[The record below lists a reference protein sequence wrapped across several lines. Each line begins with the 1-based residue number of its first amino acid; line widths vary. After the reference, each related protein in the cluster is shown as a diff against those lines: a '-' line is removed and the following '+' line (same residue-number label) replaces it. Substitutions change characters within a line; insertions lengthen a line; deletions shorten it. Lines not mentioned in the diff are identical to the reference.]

1 MRTTETCATSA
12 QTRAHSETTRKGV
25 SVDPTTE
32 PSLRETGARRD
43 PAAGAGLRALF
54 APRSVAVVGA
64 REAEGNRGAAAVRFL
79 RRFGYTGEVFPVHPA
94 GEPVAGY
101 AGHRDLADLPTA
113 PELAIVGVGA
123 ARVPDLVPRLADAG
137 VTAAIVWAGG
147 FAETGSAALQEQL
160 ISRARAAGIRLLGP
174 NCLGVVTTA
183 LGFTGTFASWLSDVD
198 TLLPGRIGMVSQSGG
213 LAAAA
218 HSWAQAAG
226 TGFSHMIST
235 GNEADVGAVEALAYL
250 VDDPGTAVLACYLE
264 GLADGAGLI
273 SVLRAARRAAKPVV
287 VLKGGRSAV
296 SARAISAH
304 TGALAGQARIWD
316 AVLEQE
322 GAVRV
327 TSAQELLEVASFLA
341 ANADRPVRGNRVVV
355 VSHGGGQGIVAADL
369 CHDAGLEVPTLSTA
383 TRERLAPLLPA
394 IASNR
399 NPIDLTPEAFTR
411 PEWRAAFPE
420 ALRVLA
426 SCGEADVILV
436 QLSAMSAAA
445 GEELAL
451 ALCEAH
457 DRGPVTL
464 AVHCKGFPSTAEALL
479 KAEGIH
485 VFAEQSAATSTLGR
499 VAAAAR
505 DVGGLVVS
513 EHEPGLSVSPGV
525 GGQPAGEVVALARDV
540 GALVVSEHQPEA
552 PVPRGVGGQVTG
564 EVAAAVRDVGAESA
578 RLVADAVRHR
588 PRGVP
593 DAVDGQVFPEHVVH
607 RMLAEAGLRT
617 PRAAVVSS
625 AEEAVAAAREIGFP
639 VVLKVVSPE
648 VVHRAEAGFVR
659 LGLSDE
665 DGLVAAYKV
674 FADAIAGRGLSGA
687 ACLVQEKVVS
697 GTELLVSAFRDPV
710 FGLVVS
716 CGAGGVLAELLDDV
730 GFATLPLDERKA
742 LRLLEKLRLAR
753 HPNDLAVAGKPA
765 AEFLVAFA
773 EFAEGLP
780 WARFVL
786 ELNPV
791 SVTPEGAVALDG
803 LLIVESSLLV

>member
-1 MRTTETCATSA
+1 MS
-12 QTRAHSETTRKGV
+12 
-25 SVDPTTE
+25 
-32 PSLRETGARRD
+32 
-43 PAAGAGLRALF
+43 AGLRALF
-54 APRSVAVVGA
+54 GPRSVAVVGA

-79 RRFGYTGEVFPVHPA
+79 RKFGYSGEVFPVHPS

-101 AGHRDLADLPTA
+101 AGYRGLADLPCA
-113 PELAIVGVGA
+113 PDLAIVGVGA
-123 ARVPDLVPRLADAG
+123 ARVPDLVPQLAEAG
-137 VTAAIVWAGG
+137 VAAAILWAGG
-147 FAETGSAALQEQL
+147 FAETGNAGLQEQVTE
-160 ISRARAAGIRLLGP
+160 RARAAGIRLLGP
-174 NCLGVVTTA
+174 NCLGVVNTA
-183 LGFTGTFASWLSDVD
+183 LGFTGTFASWLSGVD

-213 LAAAA
+213 LAASA

-226 TGFSHMIST
+226 TGFGHMIST

-264 GLADGAGLI
+264 GLTDGAGLV
-273 SVLRAARRAAKPVV
+273 SVLRAARRAGKPVV

-296 SARAISAH
+296 SAQAIAAH

-327 TSAQELLEVASFLA
+327 TSAQELVEVASFLA
-341 ANADRPVRGNRVVV
+341 AHADRPLPGRRVVV

-369 CHDAGLEVPTLSTA
+369 CHDAGLEVPLLSAA
-383 TRERLAPLLPA
+383 TRRRLAPLLPS

-411 PEWRAAFPE
+411 AEWRETFPE

-426 SCGEADVILV
+426 SCGEADVVLV
-436 QLSAMSAAA
+436 QLGAMSAAA

-457 DRGPVTL
+457 DTGPATL
-464 AVHCKGFPSTAEALL
+464 AVHCKGFPPTAEALL

-485 VFAEQSAATSTLGR
+485 VFAEQASATVTLGR
-499 VAAAAR
+499 VAAAA
-505 DVGGLVVS
+505 
-513 EHEPGLSVSPGV
+513 
-525 GGQPAGEVVALARDV
+525 
-540 GALVVSEHQPEA
+540 
-552 PVPRGVGGQVTG
+552 
-564 EVAAAVRDVGAESA
+564 RDVGAESA

-593 DAVDGQVFPEHVVH
+593 HAVDGQVFPEHEVH
-607 RMLAEAGLRT
+607 RLLAEAGLRT
-617 PRAAVVSS
+617 PRGVVAPS
-625 AEEAVAAAREIGFP
+625 AEDAVATARDIGFP

-648 VVHRAEAGFVR
+648 VTHRVDAGLVR

-665 DGLVAAYKV
+665 DAVRKAHDEFTA
-674 FADAIAGRGLSGA
+674 AIARLGLTGA
-687 ACLVQEKVVS
+687 SCFVQEQAES
-697 GTELLVSAFRDPV
+697 GTELFVSVFRDPV

-730 GFATLPLDERKA
+730 AFATVPLDERKA
-742 LRLLEKLRLAR
+742 LRLLEKLRFTR
-753 HPNDLAVAGKPA
+753 HPKGLDLTVAGKPA

-773 EFAEGLP
+773 EFARGLP

-791 SVTPEGAVALDG
+791 SVTAAGAIALDG
-803 LLIVESSLLV
+803 LLIVERSSLV